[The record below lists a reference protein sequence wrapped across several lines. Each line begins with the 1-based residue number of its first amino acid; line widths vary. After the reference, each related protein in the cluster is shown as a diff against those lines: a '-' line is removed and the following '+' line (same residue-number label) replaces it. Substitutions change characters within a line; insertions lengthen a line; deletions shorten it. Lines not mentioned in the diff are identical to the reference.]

1 MPKPLTVWITRN
13 CRQILYRWATW
24 EAHANWTGWAGFNSN
39 PRHLVERNAFQRKG
53 NEPHKNSGT
62 GFLGEFSRGLLVYR
76 TLKYSVKRK
85 DKLMHLAPTN
95 EFLLVLKV
103 SCILLGSTINNSTHL
118 LSTLKGYHVWVGS
131 RMRMEKAMAPH
142 SSTLAWKIP
151 WMEEPGRLQSMG
163 LRRVGHDWATSLSLF
178 TFMHWRKKWQP
189 TPVFLPG
196 ESQGRGSLVG
206 CHLWGR
212 TESDTT
218 DVT

>member
-1 MPKPLTVWITRN
+1 M
-13 CRQILYRWATW
+13 
-24 EAHANWTGWAGFNSN
+24 
-39 PRHLVERNAFQRKG
+39 G

-95 EFLLVLKV
+95 ELLLVLKV
-103 SCILLGSTINNSTHL
+103 SYILLGSTINNSTHL

-131 RMRMEKAMAPH
+131 RMRMEKVMAPH
-142 SSTLAWKIP
+142 SNTPAWKIP

-163 LRRVGHDWATSLSLF
+163 SWRVRHDWVTSLSLF
-178 TFMHWRKKWQP
+178 TFLHWRRKWQP

-196 ESQGRGSLVG
+196 ESPGTGEPGGLPSMRLTQSLTRLKRLSSSRMRKSFAVFPG
-206 CHLWGR
+206 CHARCSSIW
-212 TESDTT
+212 
-218 DVT
+218 